1 MNSFFEKS
9 RNFFSAIWIKIKSF
23 FTKVSSALKKVVYVL
38 KLKVNSLFEK
48 IVQKKNEF
56 FRNTARK
63 RTEKKILRQLKEE
76 EKGRVRSEKRRKRN
90 EAAEKRSEMMKSAE
104 IKFFRG
110 FMNVLDVFF
119 DTVFSCGVIFCLRP
133 ELLVF
138 SEFPF
143 LESFEFDSFK
153 IGIFENFPETPEI
166 TNSMIFIICCLFAA
180 YLLLKIVF
188 SVFMADGIN
197 KLISVMLTVITLV
210 SVTLIKDKF
219 LIFFVLY
226 ILLFVTFQFSCG
238 LNFETIKLKLF
249 CFILLSFI
257 SYIVI
262 LCIFDGLFRDGVILI
277 LEEMNL
283 PITLL

>member
-38 KLKVNSLFEK
+38 KLKVDSLFEK

-76 EKGRVRSEKRRKRN
+76 EKARVRSEKRRKRN

-119 DTVFSCGVIFCLRP
+119 DTVFSCGMIFCLKP
-133 ELLVF
+133 ELLAF

-153 IGIFENFPETPEI
+153 IGIFANFPETPEI

-257 SYIVI
+257 SYTVI
-262 LCIFDGLFRDGVILI
+262 LYIFDGLFRDGVILI
-277 LEEMNL
+277 LEEMSL

>member
-1 MNSFFEKS
+1 MNFFFEKS

-23 FTKVSSALKKVVYVL
+23 FTKFSSALEKVVYVL
-38 KLKVNSLFEK
+38 NLKVNSLFEK

-76 EKGRVRSEKRRKRN
+76 EKARVRSEKRRKRN

-119 DTVFSCGVIFCLRP
+119 DTVFSCGVIFCLKP
-133 ELLVF
+133 ELLAF

-153 IGIFENFPETPEI
+153 IGFFAKFPETPEI

-257 SYIVI
+257 SYTVI
-262 LCIFDGLFRDGVILI
+262 LYIFDGLFRDGVILI

>member
-23 FTKVSSALKKVVYVL
+23 FTKFSSALKKVVYVL

-56 FRNTARK
+56 FKNTARK

-76 EKGRVRSEKRRKRN
+76 EKARVRSEKRRKRN

-133 ELLVF
+133 ELLAF

-153 IGIFENFPETPEI
+153 IGIFAKFPKTPEI

-249 CFILLSFI
+249 CFILLSFV

-262 LCIFDGLFRDGVILI
+262 LYIFDGLFRDGVILI

>member
-1 MNSFFEKS
+1 M
-9 RNFFSAIWIKIKSF
+9 KIKSF
-23 FTKVSSALKKVVYVL
+23 FTKFSSALKKVVYVL
-38 KLKVNSLFEK
+38 NLKVNSLFEK
-48 IVQKKNEF
+48 IVQTKNEF
-56 FRNTARK
+56 FRNIARK

-76 EKGRVRSEKRRKRN
+76 EKARVRSEKRRKRN

-133 ELLVF
+133 ELLAF

-153 IGIFENFPETPEI
+153 IGFFANFPKTPEI

-262 LCIFDGLFRDGVILI
+262 LYIFDGLFRDGVILI

>member
-48 IVQKKNEF
+48 IEQKKNEF

-76 EKGRVRSEKRRKRN
+76 EKARERSEKRRKRN

-143 LESFEFDSFK
+143 LERFEFDSFK
-153 IGIFENFPETPEI
+153 IGFFAKFPETPEI

-238 LNFETIKLKLF
+238 LNFETIKVKLF

-257 SYIVI
+257 SYTVI
-262 LCIFDGLFRDGVILI
+262 LYIFDGLFRDGVILI
-277 LEEMNL
+277 LEEMSL

>member
-23 FTKVSSALKKVVYVL
+23 FTKFSSALKKVVYVL

-48 IVQKKNEF
+48 IVQKKNDF
-56 FRNTARK
+56 FRNIARK

-76 EKGRVRSEKRRKRN
+76 EKARVRSEKRRKRN

-133 ELLVF
+133 ELLAF

-153 IGIFENFPETPEI
+153 IVFFAKFPETPEI

-262 LCIFDGLFRDGVILI
+262 LYIFDGLFRDGVILI
-277 LEEMNL
+277 LEEMSL

>member
-23 FTKVSSALKKVVYVL
+23 FTKFSSALKKFVYVL

-56 FRNTARK
+56 FRNIARK
-63 RTEKKILRQLKEE
+63 RTEKKILRQLKEK
-76 EKGRVRSEKRRKRN
+76 EKARVRSEKRRKKN

-133 ELLVF
+133 ELLAF

-153 IGIFENFPETPEI
+153 IGIFANFPETPEI

-262 LCIFDGLFRDGVILI
+262 LYIFDELFRDGVILI

-283 PITLL
+283 PIALL

>member
-23 FTKVSSALKKVVYVL
+23 LTKFSSALKKVVYVL

-76 EKGRVRSEKRRKRN
+76 EKARVRSEKRRKRN

-119 DTVFSCGVIFCLRP
+119 DTVFSCGVIFCLKP
-133 ELLVF
+133 ELLAF

-153 IGIFENFPETPEI
+153 IGIFANFPETPEI

-257 SYIVI
+257 SYTVI
-262 LCIFDGLFRDGVILI
+262 LYIFDGLFRDGVILI

>member
-23 FTKVSSALKKVVYVL
+23 FTKFSSALKKVVYVL

-48 IVQKKNEF
+48 IVQTKNEF
-56 FRNTARK
+56 FRNIARK

-76 EKGRVRSEKRRKRN
+76 EKARVRSEKRRKRN

-133 ELLVF
+133 ELLAF

-153 IGIFENFPETPEI
+153 IGIFAKFPKTPEI

-262 LCIFDGLFRDGVILI
+262 LYIFDGLFRDGVILI

>member
-23 FTKVSSALKKVVYVL
+23 FTKFSSALKKVVYVL

-76 EKGRVRSEKRRKRN
+76 EKARVRSEKRRKRN

-133 ELLVF
+133 ELLAF

-153 IGIFENFPETPEI
+153 IGIFAKFPKTPEI

-262 LCIFDGLFRDGVILI
+262 LYIFDGLFRDGVILI

>member
-23 FTKVSSALKKVVYVL
+23 FTKFSSALKKVVYVL

-76 EKGRVRSEKRRKRN
+76 EKARERSEKRRKRN

-143 LESFEFDSFK
+143 LERFEFDSFK
-153 IGIFENFPETPEI
+153 IGIFANFPETPEI
-166 TNSMIFIICCLFAA
+166 TNSMIFIICCLFSA

-210 SVTLIKDKF
+210 SVALIKDKF
-219 LIFFVLY
+219 LIFFVLC

-257 SYIVI
+257 SYTVI
-262 LCIFDGLFRDGVILI
+262 LYIFDGLFRDGVILI
-277 LEEMNL
+277 LEEMSL

>member
-23 FTKVSSALKKVVYVL
+23 FTKFSSALKKVVYVL

-48 IVQKKNEF
+48 IVQTKNEF
-56 FRNTARK
+56 FRNIARK

-76 EKGRVRSEKRRKRN
+76 ENARVRSEKRRKRN
-90 EAAEKRSEMMKSAE
+90 EAAEKRSEMMKSAD

-119 DTVFSCGVIFCLRP
+119 DTVFSCGVIFCLKP
-133 ELLVF
+133 ELLAF
-138 SEFPF
+138 NEFPF

-153 IGIFENFPETPEI
+153 IGIFAKFPKTPEI
-166 TNSMIFIICCLFAA
+166 TNSMIFIICCLFAV

-262 LCIFDGLFRDGVILI
+262 LYVFDGLFRDGVILI

>member
-23 FTKVSSALKKVVYVL
+23 FTKFSSALKKVVYVL
-38 KLKVNSLFEK
+38 NLKVNSLFEK

-56 FRNTARK
+56 FRNIARK

-76 EKGRVRSEKRRKRN
+76 EKDRVRSEKRRKKN

-133 ELLVF
+133 ELLAF

-153 IGIFENFPETPEI
+153 IGIFANFPETPEI

-257 SYIVI
+257 SYTVI
-262 LCIFDGLFRDGVILI
+262 LYIFDGLFRDGVILI
-277 LEEMNL
+277 LEEMSL

>member
-76 EKGRVRSEKRRKRN
+76 EKARVRSEKRRKRN

-133 ELLVF
+133 ELLAF

-153 IGIFENFPETPEI
+153 IGIFANFPETPEI

-262 LCIFDGLFRDGVILI
+262 LYIFDGLFRDGVILI

>member
-23 FTKVSSALKKVVYVL
+23 FTKFSSALKKVVYVL
-38 KLKVNSLFEK
+38 NLKVNSLFEK

-76 EKGRVRSEKRRKRN
+76 EKARERSEKRRKRN

-133 ELLVF
+133 ELLAF

-153 IGIFENFPETPEI
+153 IGIFAKFSETPEI
-166 TNSMIFIICCLFAA
+166 TNSMIFIICCLFSA

-257 SYIVI
+257 SYTVI
-262 LCIFDGLFRDGVILI
+262 LYIFDGLFRDGVILI
-277 LEEMNL
+277 LEEMSL

>member
-9 RNFFSAIWIKIKSF
+9 RNFFSAIWMKIKLF
-23 FTKVSSALKKVVYVL
+23 FTKFSSALKKVVYVL

-56 FRNTARK
+56 FRNIARK

-76 EKGRVRSEKRRKRN
+76 EKARVRSEKRRKKN

-133 ELLVF
+133 ELLAF

-153 IGIFENFPETPEI
+153 IGIFAKFSEAPEI

-180 YLLLKIVF
+180 YLMLKIVF

-262 LCIFDGLFRDGVILI
+262 LYIFDGLFRDGVILI

>member
-23 FTKVSSALKKVVYVL
+23 FTKFSSALKKVVYVL

-56 FRNTARK
+56 FRNIARK

-76 EKGRVRSEKRRKRN
+76 ENARVRSEKRRKRN

-119 DTVFSCGVIFCLRP
+119 DTVFSCGVIFCLKP
-133 ELLVF
+133 ELLAF
-138 SEFPF
+138 REFPF

-153 IGIFENFPETPEI
+153 IGIFANFPETPEI

-238 LNFETIKLKLF
+238 LNLETIKVKLF

-257 SYIVI
+257 SYTVI
-262 LCIFDGLFRDGVILI
+262 LYIFDGLFRDGVILI

>member
-9 RNFFSAIWIKIKSF
+9 RNFFSAIWIKIESF
-23 FTKVSSALKKVVYVL
+23 FTKFSSALKKVVYVL

-48 IVQKKNEF
+48 TVQKKNDF
-56 FRNTARK
+56 FRNIARK

-76 EKGRVRSEKRRKRN
+76 EKARVRSEKRRKRN

-133 ELLVF
+133 ELLAF

-153 IGIFENFPETPEI
+153 IGILANFPKTPEI

-257 SYIVI
+257 SYTVI
-262 LCIFDGLFRDGVILI
+262 LYIFDGLFRDGVILI
-277 LEEMNL
+277 LEEMSL

>member
-23 FTKVSSALKKVVYVL
+23 FTKFSSALKKVVYVL

-56 FRNTARK
+56 FRNIARK

-76 EKGRVRSEKRRKRN
+76 EKARVRSEKRRKRN

-133 ELLVF
+133 ELLAF

-153 IGIFENFPETPEI
+153 IGIFAKFSEAPEI

-262 LCIFDGLFRDGVILI
+262 LYIFDGLFRDGVILI

>member
-23 FTKVSSALKKVVYVL
+23 FTKFSSALKKVVYVL

-76 EKGRVRSEKRRKRN
+76 EKARVRSEKRRKRN

-119 DTVFSCGVIFCLRP
+119 DTVFSCGVIFCLKP
-133 ELLVF
+133 ELLAF

-153 IGIFENFPETPEI
+153 IGIFANFPETPEI

-262 LCIFDGLFRDGVILI
+262 LYIFDGLFRDGVILI

>member
-48 IVQKKNEF
+48 IVQTKNEF

-76 EKGRVRSEKRRKRN
+76 EKASVRSEKRRKRN

-119 DTVFSCGVIFCLRP
+119 DTVFSCGVIFCLKP
-133 ELLVF
+133 ELLAF

-153 IGIFENFPETPEI
+153 IGVFAKFSETPEI

-238 LNFETIKLKLF
+238 LNFETIKVKLF

-262 LCIFDGLFRDGVILI
+262 LYIFDGLFRDGVILI

>member
-1 MNSFFEKS
+1 M
-9 RNFFSAIWIKIKSF
+9 
-23 FTKVSSALKKVVYVL
+23 
-38 KLKVNSLFEK
+38 
-48 IVQKKNEF
+48 
-56 FRNTARK
+56 
-63 RTEKKILRQLKEE
+63 
-76 EKGRVRSEKRRKRN
+76 
-90 EAAEKRSEMMKSAE
+90 
-104 IKFFRG
+104 
-110 FMNVLDVFF
+110 
-119 DTVFSCGVIFCLRP
+119 IFCLKP
-133 ELLVF
+133 ELLAF

-153 IGIFENFPETPEI
+153 IGIFAKFPETPEI

-257 SYIVI
+257 SYTVI
-262 LCIFDGLFRDGVILI
+262 LYIFDGLFRDGVILI
-277 LEEMNL
+277 LEEMSL

>member
-1 MNSFFEKS
+1 MNSFFEKN

-23 FTKVSSALKKVVYVL
+23 FTKFSSALKKVVYVL
-38 KLKVNSLFEK
+38 NLKVNSLFEK
-48 IVQKKNEF
+48 IVQTKNEF
-56 FRNTARK
+56 FRNIVRK

-76 EKGRVRSEKRRKRN
+76 EKARVRSEKRRKRN
-90 EAAEKRSEMMKSAE
+90 EAAEIRSEMMKSAE

-133 ELLVF
+133 ELLAF

-153 IGIFENFPETPEI
+153 IGIFAKFPETPEI

-257 SYIVI
+257 SYTVI
-262 LCIFDGLFRDGVILI
+262 LYIFDGLFRDGVILI

>member
-38 KLKVNSLFEK
+38 NLKVNSLFEK
-48 IVQKKNEF
+48 IVQTKNEF
-56 FRNTARK
+56 FRNIARK

-76 EKGRVRSEKRRKRN
+76 EKARVRSEKRRKRN

-133 ELLVF
+133 ELLAF

-153 IGIFENFPETPEI
+153 IGFFANFPKTPEI

-249 CFILLSFI
+249 CFILLSLI
-257 SYIVI
+257 SYTVI
-262 LCIFDGLFRDGVILI
+262 LYIFDGLFRDGVILI
-277 LEEMNL
+277 LEEMSL

>member
-1 MNSFFEKS
+1 MIQF
-9 RNFFSAIWIKIKSF
+9 
-23 FTKVSSALKKVVYVL
+23 
-38 KLKVNSLFEK
+38 
-48 IVQKKNEF
+48 
-56 FRNTARK
+56 
-63 RTEKKILRQLKEE
+63 
-76 EKGRVRSEKRRKRN
+76 
-90 EAAEKRSEMMKSAE
+90 
-104 IKFFRG
+104 
-110 FMNVLDVFF
+110 
-119 DTVFSCGVIFCLRP
+119 FSCGVIFCLRP
-133 ELLVF
+133 ELLAF

-143 LESFEFDSFK
+143 LERFEFDSFK
-153 IGIFENFPETPEI
+153 IGIFAKFPETPGI

-238 LNFETIKLKLF
+238 LNFETIKVKLF

-262 LCIFDGLFRDGVILI
+262 LYIFDGLFRDCVILI
-277 LEEMNL
+277 LKEMNL

>member
-9 RNFFSAIWIKIKSF
+9 RNFISAIWIKIKSF
-23 FTKVSSALKKVVYVL
+23 FTKFSSALKKVVYVL

-63 RTEKKILRQLKEE
+63 RT
-76 EKGRVRSEKRRKRN
+76 EKRRKRN

-133 ELLVF
+133 ELLAF
-138 SEFPF
+138 SEFSF
-143 LESFEFDSFK
+143 LERFEFDSFK
-153 IGIFENFPETPEI
+153 IGIFAKFPETPEI
-166 TNSMIFIICCLFAA
+166 TNSMIFIICCLFSA

-238 LNFETIKLKLF
+238 LNFETIKLKLS

-257 SYIVI
+257 SYTVI
-262 LCIFDGLFRDGVILI
+262 LYIFDGLFRDGVILI

>member
-9 RNFFSAIWIKIKSF
+9 RNFFSVIWIKIKSF
-23 FTKVSSALKKVVYVL
+23 FTKFSSALKKVVYVL

-48 IVQKKNEF
+48 IVQTKNEF
-56 FRNTARK
+56 FRNITRK

-76 EKGRVRSEKRRKRN
+76 EKDRVRSEKRRKRN

-133 ELLVF
+133 ELLAF

-153 IGIFENFPETPEI
+153 IGIFAKFPKTPEI
-166 TNSMIFIICCLFAA
+166 TNSMIFIICCLFAV

-262 LCIFDGLFRDGVILI
+262 LYIFDGLFRDGVILI

>member
-23 FTKVSSALKKVVYVL
+23 FTKFSSALKKVVYVL

-48 IVQKKNEF
+48 IVQTKNEF
-56 FRNTARK
+56 FRNTVRK

-76 EKGRVRSEKRRKRN
+76 ENARVRSEKRRKRN

-133 ELLVF
+133 ELLAF

-153 IGIFENFPETPEI
+153 IGIFAKFPETPEI

-262 LCIFDGLFRDGVILI
+262 LYIFDGLFRDGVILI

>member
-9 RNFFSAIWIKIKSF
+9 RNFFSAIWMKIKSF
-23 FTKVSSALKKVVYVL
+23 FTKFSSALKKVVYVL
-38 KLKVNSLFEK
+38 NLKVNSLFEK
-48 IVQKKNEF
+48 IVQTKNEF
-56 FRNTARK
+56 FRNIARK

-76 EKGRVRSEKRRKRN
+76 EKARVRSEKRRKRN

-133 ELLVF
+133 ELLAF

-153 IGIFENFPETPEI
+153 IGFFANFPKTPEI

-257 SYIVI
+257 SYTVI
-262 LCIFDGLFRDGVILI
+262 LYIFDGLFRDGVILI

>member
-23 FTKVSSALKKVVYVL
+23 FTKFSSALKKVVYVL

-76 EKGRVRSEKRRKRN
+76 ENARVRSEKRRKKN

-133 ELLVF
+133 ELLAF

-153 IGIFENFPETPEI
+153 IGFFAKFPETPEI

-262 LCIFDGLFRDGVILI
+262 LYIFDGLFRDGVILI

>member
-9 RNFFSAIWIKIKSF
+9 RNFFSAIWINIKSF
-23 FTKVSSALKKVVYVL
+23 FTKFSSALKKVVYVL

-48 IVQKKNEF
+48 IVQTKNEF

-76 EKGRVRSEKRRKRN
+76 EKARVRSEKRRKRN

-143 LESFEFDSFK
+143 LERFEFDSFK
-153 IGIFENFPETPEI
+153 IGIFANFPETPEI
-166 TNSMIFIICCLFAA
+166 TNSMIFIICCLFSA

-257 SYIVI
+257 SYTVI
-262 LCIFDGLFRDGVILI
+262 LYIFDGLFRDGVILI
-277 LEEMNL
+277 LEEMSL

>member
-56 FRNTARK
+56 FRNIARK

-76 EKGRVRSEKRRKRN
+76 EKARVRSEKRRKRN

-119 DTVFSCGVIFCLRP
+119 DTVFSCGVIFCLKP
-133 ELLVF
+133 ELLAF

-153 IGIFENFPETPEI
+153 LGIFAKFPKTPEI

-262 LCIFDGLFRDGVILI
+262 LYIFDGLFRDGVILI

>member
-23 FTKVSSALKKVVYVL
+23 FTKFSSALKKVVYVL

-76 EKGRVRSEKRRKRN
+76 EKARERSEKRRKRN

-143 LESFEFDSFK
+143 LERFEFDSFK
-153 IGIFENFPETPEI
+153 IVFFAKFPETPEI

-257 SYIVI
+257 SYTVI
-262 LCIFDGLFRDGVILI
+262 LYIFDGLFRDGVILI
-277 LEEMNL
+277 LEEMSL

>member
-9 RNFFSAIWIKIKSF
+9 RNFFSAVWIKIKSF
-23 FTKVSSALKKVVYVL
+23 FTKFSSALKNVVYVL

-48 IVQKKNEF
+48 IVQTKNEF
-56 FRNTARK
+56 FRNIARK

-76 EKGRVRSEKRRKRN
+76 EKDRVRSEKRRKRN

-133 ELLVF
+133 ELLAF

-153 IGIFENFPETPEI
+153 IGIFANFPKTPEI

-262 LCIFDGLFRDGVILI
+262 LYIFDGLFRDGVILI

>member
-76 EKGRVRSEKRRKRN
+76 EKARVRSEKRRKRN

-133 ELLVF
+133 ELLAF
-138 SEFPF
+138 NEFPF

-153 IGIFENFPETPEI
+153 IGIFANFPETPEI
-166 TNSMIFIICCLFAA
+166 TNSMIFIICCIFAA

-188 SVFMADGIN
+188 SVFTADGIN

-262 LCIFDGLFRDGVILI
+262 LYIFDGLFRDGVILI

>member
-76 EKGRVRSEKRRKRN
+76 EKARVRSEKRRKRN

-153 IGIFENFPETPEI
+153 IGIFAKFSEIPEI

-262 LCIFDGLFRDGVILI
+262 LYIFDGLFRDGVILI

>member
-23 FTKVSSALKKVVYVL
+23 FTKFSSALKKVVYVL

-76 EKGRVRSEKRRKRN
+76 EKARVRSEKRRKRN

-119 DTVFSCGVIFCLRP
+119 DTVFSCGVIFCLRL
-133 ELLVF
+133 ELLAF

-153 IGIFENFPETPEI
+153 IGIFAKFSKTPEI

-257 SYIVI
+257 SYTVI
-262 LCIFDGLFRDGVILI
+262 LYIFDGLFRDGVILI

>member
-23 FTKVSSALKKVVYVL
+23 FTKFFSALKKVVYVL

-48 IVQKKNEF
+48 IVQTKNEF
-56 FRNTARK
+56 FRNIARK

-76 EKGRVRSEKRRKRN
+76 EMARVRSEKRRKRN

-119 DTVFSCGVIFCLRP
+119 DTVFSCGVIFCLKP
-133 ELLVF
+133 ELLAF

-153 IGIFENFPETPEI
+153 IGIFANFPETPEI

-238 LNFETIKLKLF
+238 LNFETIKVKLF

-262 LCIFDGLFRDGVILI
+262 LYIFDGLFRDGVILI